1 MQRKIF
7 AISLLAWM
15 CTTPAFSATPI
26 DLSHQPVSILN
37 TVFSQKNTALSS
49 TLNQLSVHTDKNQV
63 SHIRAQ
69 QMYRGYRVNGAD
81 MVLHVP
87 QNGSTNLNAFFMQPN
102 DQATM
107 NGIIYRE
114 LEKDLTI
121 SPNQIFTKAAS
132 EKVFEQ
138 VMKIFTEKSQQKF
151 VVSHQKIEGI
161 VFIDQKNKAHW
172 AWQVSFTAKNTKGF
186 IALPIFIIDGLT
198 GDVHQYWNN
207 LATDMIFV
215 NGGGFGGN
223 WKIGELTYDGLPK
236 NLSGL
241 TVSRDASQ
249 NLCFLEDS
257 NVEVQ
262 RLDDAQTVGTLV
274 SYSCPVVDVQHNSV
288 YWDDTLDSIN
298 GAYSPE
304 NDALFIGDVIQ
315 NMYEN
320 WYHVPPLVNKD
331 GTPMT
336 LVMRTHA
343 TGLFSDSAYWDG
355 VEMIMTFGDGDATDY
370 YPFVSLGIG
379 AHEISHG
386 FTQQHSNLTIGSAQ
400 CGGLNESFSDMAAE
414 AAEFYVYGQVHW
426 SIGWDISK
434 EIGKVIRY
442 MDQPSKDC
450 NGKKPGDFC
459 SIDKAS
465 QYTNGLDPHYS
476 SGVFNRAFY
485 LLATADG
492 WDVRKAFDV
501 MVKANRDYWTAETTF
516 QQAACGVIYATH
528 DLKYD
533 ITAVNAAL
541 QAVDL
546 DPTQC

>member
-15 CTTPAFSATPI
+15 CTPAFSATSI

-81 MVLHVP
+81 IVLHVP
-87 QNGSTNLNAFFMQPN
+87 QNGPTHLNVFLMQPN
-102 DQATM
+102 DQSIM

-138 VMKIFTEKSQQKF
+138 AVKIFTEKSQQKF
-151 VVSHQKIEGI
+151 VVSQQKIEGI

-172 AWQVSFTAKNTKGF
+172 AWQVGFTAKNAKGF
-186 IALPIFIIDGLT
+186 IAMPIFIIDGLT
-198 GDVHQYWNN
+198 SDVHQYWNN
-207 LATDMIFV
+207 LKTDIALV
-215 NGGGFGGN
+215 SGGGFGGN
-223 WKIGELTYDGLPK
+223 PKIGELTYDGLPK
-236 NLSGL
+236 DLSGL
-241 TVSRDASQ
+241 TISRDASQ
-249 NLCFLEDS
+249 NLCFLEDT
-257 NVEVQ
+257 NVQVQ

-274 SYSCPVVDVQHNSV
+274 SYPCPVVNVQHNSV

-315 NMYEN
+315 HMYED
-320 WYHVPPLVNKD
+320 WYQVPPLVNKD

-343 TGLFSDSAYWDG
+343 TGLFSDSAFWDG

-386 FTQQHSNLTIGSAQ
+386 FTQQHSNLTISSAQ
-400 CGGLNESFSDMAAE
+400 CGGLNESFSDMAAQ
-414 AAEFYVYGQVHW
+414 AAEFYAHGQASW
-426 SIGWDISK
+426 LIGWDISK
-434 EIGKVIRY
+434 ETGEVIRY

-465 QYTNGLDPHYS
+465 QYTDGLDPHYS

-492 WDVRKAFDV
+492 WDVRKAFYV
-501 MVKANRDYWTAETTF
+501 MVKANEDYWTAETTF
-516 QQAACGVIYATH
+516 QQAACGVIHATH

-546 DPTQC
+546 DSTQC